1 MRRTRRYKR
10 KSRAKKTRGGG
21 MFGIRDEYVIPL
33 NQNISRIP
41 AIERNVV
48 MPGDFR
54 GGFFKEIKRINS
66 Q

>member
-10 KSRAKKTRGGG
+10 RRAKKTRGGG

-41 AIERNVV
+41 TIERNVV
-48 MPGDFR
+48 MSGDFR
-54 GGFFKEIKRINS
+54 GGGFLREIKRINS